1 MCALVPKGQW
11 EGVGSHTPSPAVRCR
26 GCVPRSCRLHT
37 FSVTLTSAVGQKG
50 RAWVAPL
57 EEQLPWAGRNTL
69 CTAMPPFVWG
79 RASPGCQQRAG
90 GQGVAASHL
99 PRKGCGYW
107 WRTGA
112 TALALPP
119 GGSRLHSRH
128 SPAFWLHSTAP
139 QHSRSPLT
147 RWSRTRCVPHMLLIP
162 GARDRRLSA
171 CRQLGPTLSN
181 SPLLPPLLRLDHA
194 RTQEGPGAPLPA
206 APSCTFALYPQL
218 PHGQSTAPPLPPL
231 AHYSRSSPRCFGS
244 AAQTRH
250 TGHQGLEEGVP
261 GAGGPT

>member
-1 MCALVPKGQW
+1 MCSGPQGT
-11 EGVGSHTPSPAVRCR
+11 VGR
-26 GCVPRSCRLHT
+26 GRQPHT
-37 FSVTLTSAVGQKG
+37 FSSCSMQGVCTTILQAAHFLRDTDFCCGTEREGLGSSPGGTASVGRQKHPLHCH
-50 RAWVAPL
+50 APL
-57 EEQLPWAGRNTL
+57 CLGPGISWLSAES
-69 CTAMPPFVWG
+69 WG
-79 RASPGCQQRAG
+79 AG
-90 GQGVAASHL
+90 GSCFPPPQEGL
-99 PRKGCGYW
+99 